1 MLTCF
6 PDQQTFTGKTKKS
19 FRLFAGIAL
28 SPFCTNTSG
37 LCWVWW
43 CRHSSLPTYMISL
56 QHKCRHVSRSTVVIL
71 GRQCRVNGSLSDCIE
86 KEYKK

>member
-6 PDQQTFTGKTKKS
+6 PDQQTFTGKTKKP

-37 LCWVWW
+37 LCW
-43 CRHSSLPTYMISL
+43 SSLPTYMISL
-56 QHKCRHVSRSTVVIL
+56 QHKCRHVSRSIVVI
-71 GRQCRVNGSLSDCIE
+71 GRQRRVNGSLFDCV